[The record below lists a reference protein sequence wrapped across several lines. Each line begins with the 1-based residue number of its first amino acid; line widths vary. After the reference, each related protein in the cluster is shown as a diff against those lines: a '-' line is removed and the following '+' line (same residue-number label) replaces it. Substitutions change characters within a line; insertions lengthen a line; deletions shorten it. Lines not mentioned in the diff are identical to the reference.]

1 MGVALVLTLVTGLDY
16 VVRAVRLRRTS
27 ARAMRNATARR
38 AAAGQDTGATG
49 QGGGDAGHRTDT
61 AA

>member
-1 MGVALVLTLVTGLDY
+1 MGVALLLTLVTGLDY

-27 ARAMRNATARR
+27 ARATRNAAARR
-38 AAAGQDTGATG
+38 AAAGQDAAGETGR
-49 QGGGDAGHRTDT
+49 RTDT